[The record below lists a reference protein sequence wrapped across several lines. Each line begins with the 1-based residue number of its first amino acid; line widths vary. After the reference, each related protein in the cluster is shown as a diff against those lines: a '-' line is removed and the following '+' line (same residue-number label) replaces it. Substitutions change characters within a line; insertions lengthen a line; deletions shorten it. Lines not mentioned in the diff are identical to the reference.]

1 MILDQLRNDKD
12 TQSYQQAIGT
22 DKPIRS
28 IVKAISWRVLGTI
41 DTMLVSL
48 YVTDGELGTS
58 SAIASIDFITKM
70 ILYFFHERVWNTIK
84 WGR

>member
-1 MILDQLRNDKD
+1 MILDRLQNNKEN
-12 TQSYQQAIGT
+12 QSYQQAVVS

-28 IVKAISWRVLGTI
+28 LLKAISWRVVGTV
-41 DTMLVSL
+41 DTLIVSL
-48 YVTDGELGTS
+48 FITGEVSTA
-58 SAIASIDFITKM
+58 SAIAGVDFVTKM